1 MIIRFKVLGSAVL
14 QCRCVVHIRGSL
26 GGQNATG
33 IPQQSTWNLERMES
47 VITVTRRGEERIQ
60 NGHFWVY
67 AGDVAD
73 GRAAPGAVVRVAA
86 PNGRFLARAFY
97 SDRSQIT
104 LRILTRVDV
113 AVDRGFW
120 RARLEQAAFF
130 RAGLAIDA
138 TAYRM
143 VHGEGDLIPSLVVDR
158 YDDYI
163 AVQALSQGS
172 DRLLPE
178 LTALLVEMTNARGI
192 IARNDPRVRLLE
204 GLEQSVS
211 VLHGDVPETITV
223 REGTIEYDVDMRHGQ
238 KTGAFLDQ
246 RENRVAAAEYAT
258 GRTLDCFSYAGGF
271 ALQLAPHVSEVTA
284 LDISEDATALLE
296 RNAARN
302 GLSNVHA
309 RTTNVFDELRT
320 LERMRETFDSIV
332 LDPPAFAKSK
342 TAIPKAL
349 SGYKE
354 INLRALKLL
363 RPGGFLITC
372 SCSYHVNEAAFAEVI
387 LDAALDAGVDVSVVE
402 KRMQGRDHPVVLGMP
417 ETYYLKCFILRKLA

>member
-1 MIIRFKVLGSAVL
+1 
-14 QCRCVVHIRGSL
+14 
-26 GGQNATG
+26 
-33 IPQQSTWNLERMES
+33 MES
-47 VITVTRRGEERIQ
+47 TITVSARGEERIQ

-67 AGDVAD
+67 RGDIGD
-73 GRAAPGAVVRVAA
+73 GRAEPGAVVRVAS
-86 PNGRFLARAFY
+86 PNGRLLARAFF

-104 LRILTRVDV
+104 LRILTRHDV
-113 AVDRGFW
+113 AVDRSFW
-120 RARLEQAAFF
+120 RSRLEQALSF
-130 RAGLAIDA
+130 RDGLGIDA
-138 TAYRM
+138 SAFRL

-158 YDDYI
+158 YGDYI
-163 AVQALSQGS
+163 AVQALSQGT
-172 DRLLPE
+172 DRLLPDVTE
-178 LTALLVEMTNARGI
+178 LLVEIAGPKGI

-204 GLEQSVS
+204 GLEQNVS
-211 VLHGDVPETITV
+211 VLHGEVPEKVTV
-223 REGTIEYDVDMRHGQ
+223 REGQVEYDVDLRHGQ

-246 RENRVAAAEYAT
+246 RENRIAAAQYVS

-271 ALQLAPHVSEVTA
+271 ALQLAPHVGELTA
-284 LDISEDATALLE
+284 LDISEDATALLA

-302 GLSNVHA
+302 GLANVHV

-320 LERMRETFDSIV
+320 LERMGEKFDSIV

-363 RPGGFLITC
+363 QPGGFLITC

-387 LDAALDAGVDVSVVE
+387 FDAAIDARVDVSVVE

-417 ETYYLKCFILRKLA
+417 ETYYLKCFILRKLT

>member
-1 MIIRFKVLGSAVL
+1 
-14 QCRCVVHIRGSL
+14 
-26 GGQNATG
+26 
-33 IPQQSTWNLERMES
+33 MES
-47 VITVTRRGEERIQ
+47 TITVSARGEERIQ

-67 AGDVAD
+67 RGDVAD
-73 GRAAPGAVVRVAA
+73 GRGDAGAVVRVAA

-104 LRILTRVDV
+104 LRILTRHDV
-113 AVDRGFW
+113 PIDRAFW
-120 RARLEQAAFF
+120 RARIEQAIAF
-130 RAGLAIDA
+130 RNTLGIDA
-138 TAYRM
+138 SAFRL
-143 VHGEGDLIPSLVVDR
+143 VHGEGDLIPSLVIDR
-158 YDDYI
+158 YGDYV
-163 AVQALSQGS
+163 AVQALSQGT
-172 DRLLPE
+172 DRLLSTVTE
-178 LTALLVEMTNARGI
+178 LLVDIASPKGI

-204 GLEQSVS
+204 GLEQNVA
-211 VLHGDVPETITV
+211 VLHGDVPDAIAV
-223 REGTIEYDVDMRHGQ
+223 REGKIEYDVDLRHGQ

-246 RENRVAAAEYAT
+246 RENRVAAAEYVS

-271 ALQLAPHVSEVTA
+271 ALQLASHVEELTA
-284 LDISEDATALLE
+284 LDISEDATALLA

-302 GLSNVHA
+302 QLQNIHV

-320 LERMRETFDSIV
+320 LDRMGETFDSIV

-342 TAIPKAL
+342 AAIPKAL

-363 RPGGFLITC
+363 KPGGFLITC

-387 LDAALDAGVDVSVVE
+387 FDAALDTRVDVSVVE

>member
-1 MIIRFKVLGSAVL
+1 MEPTIIVS
-14 QCRCVVHIRGSL
+14 
-26 GGQNATG
+26 
-33 IPQQSTWNLERMES
+33 P
-47 VITVTRRGEERIQ
+47 RGEERIH

-67 AGDVAD
+67 RGDVAD
-73 GRAAPGAVVRVAA
+73 GRADAGSVVRVAA
-86 PNGRFLARAFY
+86 QNGRYLARAFY

-104 LRILTRVDV
+104 LRILTRQDV
-113 AVDRGFW
+113 PVDRSFW
-120 RARLEQAAFF
+120 RSRLEQAISF
-130 RAGLAIDA
+130 RQVLDIDA
-138 TAYRM
+138 TAHRW

-158 YDDYI
+158 YGDYI
-163 AVQALSQGS
+163 ALQALSQGT

-178 LTALLVEMTNARGI
+178 MTELLVEMVNPRGI

-204 GLEQSVS
+204 GLEQSVT
-211 VLHGDVPETITV
+211 VLHGDIPDKVAV
-223 REGTIEYDVDMRHGQ
+223 REGTAEFDVDLRHGQ

-246 RENRVAAAEYAT
+246 RENRIAAAQYAS

-271 ALQLAPHVSEVTA
+271 SLQLAPQVKELTA
-284 LDISEDATALLE
+284 LDISEDATALLQ

-302 GLSNVHA
+302 GLSNVQA

-320 LERMRETFDSIV
+320 LERMGESFDSIV

-342 TAIPKAL
+342 AAIPKAL

-363 RPGGFLITC
+363 KPGGFLITC

-387 LDAALDAGVDVSVVE
+387 FDAALDARVDVSVVE
-402 KRMQGRDHPVVLGMP
+402 KRMQARDHPVVLGMP

>member
-1 MIIRFKVLGSAVL
+1 
-14 QCRCVVHIRGSL
+14 
-26 GGQNATG
+26 
-33 IPQQSTWNLERMES
+33 MEQT
-47 VITVTRRGEERIQ
+47 ITVSPRGEERIH

-67 AGDVAD
+67 RGDIAG
-73 GRAAPGAVVRVAA
+73 GRAEPGAVVRVAA

-104 LRILTRVDV
+104 LRILTRHDV
-113 AVDRGFW
+113 PVDRAFW
-120 RARLEQAAFF
+120 RSRLEHAVWF
-130 RAGLAIDA
+130 RDALAIDA
-138 TAYRM
+138 TACRL

-163 AVQALSQGS
+163 ALQALSQGS
-172 DRLLPE
+172 DRLIPE
-178 LTALLVEMTNARGI
+178 LTSLLAEIASPKGI

-204 GLEQSVS
+204 GLDQSVT
-211 VLHGDVPETITV
+211 VIHGDIPDKVTV
-223 REGTIEYDVDMRHGQ
+223 REGRIEYDVDLRHGQ

-246 RENRVAAAEYAT
+246 RENRIAAAQYAS

-271 ALQLAPHVSEVTA
+271 ALQLAPHVDELFA
-284 LDISEDATALLE
+284 LDISEDATALLA

-302 GLSNVHA
+302 GLSNIEG

-320 LERMRETFDSIV
+320 LERMGEVFDTIV

-342 TAIPKAL
+342 AAIPKAL

-363 RPGGFLITC
+363 KPGGFLVTC
-372 SCSYHVNEAAFAEVI
+372 SCSYHVNEASFAEIV
-387 LDAALDAGVDVSVVE
+387 LDAALDARVDVSVVE

>member
-1 MIIRFKVLGSAVL
+1 
-14 QCRCVVHIRGSL
+14 
-26 GGQNATG
+26 
-33 IPQQSTWNLERMES
+33 MES
-47 VITVTRRGEERIQ
+47 TITLTSRGEERIY

-67 AGDVAD
+67 RGDIGG
-73 GRAAPGAVVRVAA
+73 GRAEPGAVVRVTA

-104 LRILTRVDV
+104 LRILTRHDV
-113 AVDRGFW
+113 PVDRAFW
-120 RARLEQAAFF
+120 RSRLEHAMAF
-130 RAGLAIDA
+130 RDALAIDA
-138 TAYRM
+138 TACRL

-163 AVQALSQGS
+163 ALQALSQGS
-172 DRLLPE
+172 DRLIPE
-178 LTALLVEMTNARGI
+178 LTSLLAEIASPKGI

-204 GLEQSVS
+204 GLDQSVT
-211 VLHGDVPETITV
+211 VIHGEIPDRVAV
-223 REGTIEYDVDMRHGQ
+223 REGRIEYDVDLRHGQ

-246 RENRVAAAEYAT
+246 RENRVAAAQYAS

-271 ALQLAPHVSEVTA
+271 ALQLAPHVDELFA
-284 LDISEDATALLE
+284 LDISEDATALLA

-302 GLSNVHA
+302 GLSNVQA

-320 LERMRETFDSIV
+320 LERMGEAFDTIV

-342 TAIPKAL
+342 AAIPKAL

-363 RPGGFLITC
+363 KPGGFLITC
-372 SCSYHVNEAAFAEVI
+372 SCSYHVNEASFAEVI
-387 LDAALDAGVDVSVVE
+387 LDAALDARVDVSVVE

>member
-1 MIIRFKVLGSAVL
+1 
-14 QCRCVVHIRGSL
+14 
-26 GGQNATG
+26 
-33 IPQQSTWNLERMES
+33 MEQT
-47 VITVTRRGEERIQ
+47 ITISPRGEERIQ

-67 AGDVAD
+67 RGDVAG
-73 GRAAPGAVVRVAA
+73 GRAEPGAVVRVASA
-86 PNGRFLARAFY
+86 NGRFLARAFY

-104 LRILTRVDV
+104 LRILTRHDV
-113 AVDRGFW
+113 AVDRQFW
-120 RARLEQAAFF
+120 RSRLEQAISF
-130 RAGLAIDA
+130 REALDIDA
-138 TAYRM
+138 SAFRL

-158 YDDYI
+158 YGDYI
-163 AVQALSQGS
+163 ALQTLSQGT

-178 LTALLVEMTNARGI
+178 VTGLLVEIANPKGI

-204 GLEQSVS
+204 GLEQNVS
-211 VLHGDVPETITV
+211 VVHGDVPEKVTV
-223 REGTIEYDVDMRHGQ
+223 REGQVEYDVDLRHGQ

-246 RENRVAAAEYAT
+246 RENRIAAAQYVS

-271 ALQLAPHVSEVTA
+271 ALQLAPHVTELTA
-284 LDISEDATALLE
+284 LDISEDATALLA

-302 GLSNVHA
+302 RLSNIQV

-320 LERMRETFDSIV
+320 LERMGETFDSIV

-342 TAIPKAL
+342 AAIPKAL

-363 RPGGFLITC
+363 KPGGFLITC

-387 LDAALDAGVDVSVVE
+387 FDAALDARVDVSVVE

-417 ETYYLKCFILRKLA
+417 ETYYLKCFVLRKLT

>member
-1 MIIRFKVLGSAVL
+1 ME
-14 QCRCVVHIRGSL
+14 
-26 GGQNATG
+26 AT
-33 IPQQSTWNLERMES
+33 
-47 VITVTRRGEERIQ
+47 ITVSARGEERIE

-67 AGDVAD
+67 RGDVGG
-73 GRAAPGAVVRVAA
+73 GRADAGAVVRVAA

-104 LRILTRVDV
+104 LRILTRHDV
-113 AVDRGFW
+113 PVDRGFW
-120 RARLEQAAFF
+120 RARLEQAIAF
-130 RAGLAIDA
+130 RDALEIDA
-138 TAYRM
+138 SAYRL

-158 YDDYI
+158 YGDYI
-163 AVQALSQGS
+163 ALQALSQGT
-172 DRLLPE
+172 DRLLPVFTE
-178 LTALLVEMTNARGI
+178 LVADLAAPKGV

-204 GLEQSVS
+204 GLEQMVA
-211 VLHGDVPETITV
+211 VVHGDVPDTVAV
-223 REGTIEYDVDMRHGQ
+223 REGKVEYDVDLRHGQ

-246 RENRVAAAEYAT
+246 RENRIAAAQYVS

-271 ALQLAPHVSEVTA
+271 ALQLAPHVEELTA
-284 LDISEDATALLE
+284 LDISEDATALLA

-302 GLSNVHA
+302 GLQNIHV

-320 LERMRETFDSIV
+320 LERMGEAFDSIV

-342 TAIPKAL
+342 AAIPKAL

-363 RPGGFLITC
+363 KPGGFLITC
-372 SCSYHVNEAAFAEVI
+372 SCSYHVNEASFAEVI
-387 LDAALDAGVDVSVVE
+387 FDAALDARVDVSVVE

-417 ETYYLKCFILRKLA
+417 ETYYLKCFVLRKLA